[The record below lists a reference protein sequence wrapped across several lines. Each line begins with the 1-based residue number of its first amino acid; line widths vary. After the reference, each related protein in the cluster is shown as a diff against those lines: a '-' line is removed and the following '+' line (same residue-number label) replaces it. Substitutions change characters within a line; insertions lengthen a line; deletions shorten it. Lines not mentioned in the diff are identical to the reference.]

1 MRDHCKGLEV
11 CQGGRRKG
19 ILGDGIRQISR
30 DVGWHTITGELQR
43 VLTSLQPLL

>member
-1 MRDHCKGLEV
+1 MRDLCKGLEV

-30 DVGWHTITGELQR
+30 YVRWHNIPGEMQR
-43 VLTSLQPLL
+43 GLTSLQPLF